1 MFVTSTQMNTDLMP
15 LFTLASRITEA
26 PDHGAVSELCD
37 RLTGMTSYKTLEVAA
52 RVADLKGPRGYIH
65 VRVFDRADMREIV
78 SCFSER
84 NEPIEPLMLA
94 TLVAMCARSLSG
106 QWVRTEPLYDHPY
119 VARGVLDLLATFEP
133 RPSKLR
139 YLDFV

>member
-1 MFVTSTQMNTDLMP
+1 MFVTSTQMNCDLMP
-15 LFTLASRITEA
+15 LFTLASRITDA
-26 PDHGAVSELCD
+26 PDYGAVRNLCD
-37 RLTGMTSYKTLEVAA
+37 RLTGMTSHKTLEVAA
-52 RVADLKGPRGYIH
+52 RVADLEGPRGYIH

-94 TLVAMCARSLSG
+94 TLVAMCARSLTG

-119 VARGVLDLLATFEP
+119 VAHGVLDLVATFEP
-133 RPSKLR
+133 RSSKLR
-139 YLDFV
+139 YLDFA